1 MSKEHQDQSKLPSP
15 QASVQKAQEEEE
27 VKPVAGSTPRS
38 SAVVSET
45 ETTIQ
50 ADNHNQTV
58 VENTNKLQGG
68 AKNLEQNV
76 AELKDTPSEDKK
88 TKEEKLQ
95 DSLPKKKSILNFI
108 LGELASRF
116 ASSLP
121 KLGPKLFSKWGF
133 IGIILVIAVGV
144 ILTSGLL
151 FPDETAEVA
160 EIPAV
165 EEIETSLETEIAE
178 IPAAEI
184 ENQPEP
190 EIPEIPATEIE
201 NQPEPEIPEIP
212 IIKSEPVNNE
222 PKPKLKLNPEQSLIA
237 AIQEQVTKITSEYGD
252 GLIISLQAN
261 FISSRLIIKASND
274 WYELD
279 PERKQAVANEILG
292 RSRKLDFKKLAI
304 TDPEGKLVARSPV
317 VGQKVIVLQ

>member
-15 QASVQKAQEEEE
+15 QASVQKAQEEEQ

-58 VENTNKLQGG
+58 VENTTQLQGG

-95 DSLPKKKSILNFI
+95 DSLPKKKSLLNFI
-108 LGELASRF
+108 LGKL

-151 FPDETAEVA
+151 FPHETAEVT

-178 IPAAEI
+178 IPATEI

-190 EIPEIPATEIE
+190 ETPEIPATEIE

-237 AIQEQVTKITSEYGD
+237 AIQEQVTKITSEYAD

-261 FISSRLIIKASND
+261 FINSRLIIKASND